1 MAEGLSRDQAKER
14 LEVIF
19 SSSLEGEE
27 LDKALASIDKR
38 LDKFEGKWDGLI
50 KWAET
55 KYGSPEDSQEEPQ
68 QEEETHEEK
77 PKKRGM
83 FGFGKSKGSEDTQE
97 PQEETQEQTVE
108 EGGSAPE
115 DTQTGEI
122 TREEATERLES
133 IFNSSLEGEEL
144 EKAISTIPQRL
155 DKFEGKWPKLI
166 LWAEEKYESTPVA
179 ETQSEPE
186 DHAQSEP
193 EDEMEKTLELIIS
206 GSSDEALSNL
216 KKMISENPAN
226 ADAWM
231 GMASLFSSMG
241 MLGRSKACEE
251 KAEALA

>member
-1 MAEGLSRDQAKER
+1 MAEGLSRDQVKER
-14 LEVIF
+14 LEAIF

-97 PQEETQEQTVE
+97 PKEETQEQTVE
-108 EGGSAPE
+108 EEGSAPE
-115 DTQTGEI
+115 DSQPGEM

-166 LWAEEKYESTPVA
+166 LWAEEKYESTSVA

-186 DHAQSEP
+186 DVTHSP
-193 EDEMEKTLELIIS
+193 KDEMEKTLELIIS
-206 GSSDEALSNL
+206 GSSDEALSKL